1 MCRVAGLFLS
11 TVAAMGCAAAE
22 PVQPADLN
30 GRWVLEAIDGRP
42 VAANVE
48 MYFEIQGSA
57 LTGYDGCNNFGGS
70 LDNPSMLR
78 MTQRA
83 CSSEQIPFP
92 LDLTDPRAQLALGK
106 LQGDVLELPM
116 AGSGTATFRRRE
128 KASAIPK
135 SSRLVQ

>member
-1 MCRVAGLFLS
+1 MRLSKPLCVCRVALLFFS

-42 VAANVE
+42 VSEDVE

-57 LTGYDGCNNFGGS
+57 ISGYDGCNSFGGS
-70 LDNPSMLR
+70 LDNPGMLR

-83 CSSEQIPFP
+83 CSPEPIPFP
-92 LDLTDPRAQLALGK
+92 LDLTDPRAQLMRGELR
-106 LQGDVLELPM
+106 GDVLELPI
-116 AGSGTATFRRRE
+116 ASGTATFRRRN
-128 KASAIPK
+128 
-135 SSRLVQ
+135 